1 VIEMSELA
9 NLFSKIL
16 LMDLKLDTSLWITD
30 VMSDTVG
37 KVVLLSIHGLLQKY
51 L

>member
-1 VIEMSELA
+1 
-9 NLFSKIL
+9 
-16 LMDLKLDTSLWITD
+16 MDLKLDTSLWITD

-51 L
+51 LSDIAYPCRFAQDAL